1 MDQDDFSKIKDIV
14 DALLPKFL
22 AYSSILT
29 VFYASKKTIDKF
41 SLNKKC
47 RFDDVSKIYLPPEL
61 TFQENEVDFKR
72 ISSKKY
78 SESILKFINVF
89 IDNFPKENLINF
101 YNNINSLKV
110 QSKNIYSKTGDM
122 GLYVI
127 KKNLIYLDDNI
138 SDVVIFHELFHM
150 ASSLYRNGVYYS
162 GFSQAVKNKGAIGK
176 GLNEG
181 YTELLTQRYFNVN
194 SSAYLSH
201 VIIAERIEKIIGKE
215 KMENLYFNSNL
226 YGLINEFKQYSTE
239 EDFINFLFNMDFC
252 LKIFDLNI
260 QPFEEKIICSLF
272 TSIYKFLVVCY
283 AKKRYSEVKRD
294 SEIAKNMKS
303 FVDDFLDFLVSLPQA
318 YEVKGKVFSIMSV
331 ELMNECILLASKSI
345 DYSIPLISKK
355 IV

>member
-1 MDQDDFSKIKDIV
+1 MGYKFFRG
-14 DALLPKFL
+14 LLGPLFRL
-22 AYSSILT
+22 W
-29 VFYASKKTIDKF
+29 
-41 SLNKKC
+41 
-47 RFDDVSKIYLPPEL
+47 
-61 TFQENEVDFKR
+61 
-72 ISSKKY
+72 
-78 SESILKFINVF
+78 
-89 IDNFPKENLINF
+89 
-101 YNNINSLKV
+101 YNP
-110 QSKNIYSKTGDM
+110 
-122 GLYVI
+122 
-127 KKNLIYLDDNI
+127 
-138 SDVVIFHELFHM
+138 
-150 ASSLYRNGVYYS
+150 
-162 GFSQAVKNKGAIGK
+162 
-176 GLNEG
+176 
-181 YTELLTQRYFNVN
+181 
-194 SSAYLSH
+194 
-201 VIIAERIEKIIGKE
+201 KIIGKE